1 MSPPGD
7 DLGGVPCAAGSY
19 SGAQKVNGAALV
31 AVEVVAAAVVP
42 AVVEL
47 AVELA
52 AALAVE
58 LAAGLVPVALEP
70 AALELAALEPAA
82 LEPAAE
88 LAAEPAGGGLV
99 GTTAEQD
106 AWEPAGSAVLE
117 FGASAECVAFAAGS
131 AVGC

>member
-7 DLGGVPCAAGSY
+7 GPGEVPCAAGSY

-31 AVEVVAAAVVP
+31 AVEVVAAAVAP
-42 AVVEL
+42 A
-47 AVELA
+47 AAELA

-58 LAAGLVPVALEP
+58 LAAVLELAALEPVEP
-70 AALELAALEPAA
+70 AALEPVALEPAA

-106 AWEPAGSAVLE
+106 AWEPAESAVLE